1 LQHSFPQTNQKS
13 YERQPYSSVGK
24 VIQKFQREFNKM
36 NENGSSEE
44 IKEAK
49 VEKQELST
57 WLHPS
62 ETL

>member
-1 LQHSFPQTNQKS
+1 
-13 YERQPYSSVGK
+13 
-24 VIQKFQREFNKM
+24 M